1 MGRVPMSILAAIA
14 IVGAG
19 GAMAKRAAAPADDAV
34 GIWRNPK
41 KSVYVRT
48 QFCGDRLCGEIVCAT
63 PKAIAKARSRGAGT
77 LMGTKVFE
85 DLERRDDG
93 SWRGS
98 VFVPDRRSRFQS
110 TLTLLDTARLE
121 IRGCAL
127 GGLICK
133 EQIWQR
139 ADAPACDAP

>member
-1 MGRVPMSILAAIA
+1 MSILAAIA
-14 IVGAG
+14 VVGTG

-48 QFCGDRLCGEIVCAT
+48 EFCGDRLCGEIVCAT
-63 PKAIAKARSRGAGT
+63 PKAIAQAQAKGAGT

-139 ADAPACDAP
+139 VDAPACDVP